1 MHKIIAYTM
10 KTAFAGL
17 FWLLSFSLTAQALP
31 RVNLLYFTL
40 VKQTDGSWQPAGAR
54 FLNAFNPNG
63 YNNQPC
69 FFPSGELYLT
79 VQEARDTTQTDI
91 FALDLNLSTRTRVTA
106 TRESEFSPTPMP
118 GGKQLSVVRVEA
130 DNRQRLWALPIDR
143 SNGGYPI
150 FPELGNVGYHC
161 WLRDTLC
168 ALYLVGEDEE
178 HPDRLVLAGIK
189 SQKPLWIASKIGRC
203 LLKTP
208 DDKLAY
214 VQKATD
220 QTWFLKTYDLRTQKS
235 DIVVKTLPGSE
246 DFVLLPDGTFL
257 AGSGSK
263 LYQYKP
269 GVQTDWKEIANLGR
283 YGVKKITRLA
293 YGKDNRLA
301 VVVE

>member
-1 MHKIIAYTM
+1 
-10 KTAFAGL
+10 
-17 FWLLSFSLTAQALP
+17 
-31 RVNLLYFTL
+31 
-40 VKQTDGSWQPAGAR
+40 
-54 FLNAFNPNG
+54 
-63 YNNQPC
+63 
-69 FFPSGELYLT
+69 
-79 VQEARDTTQTDI
+79 
-91 FALDLNLSTRTRVTA
+91 
-106 TRESEFSPTPMP
+106 
-118 GGKQLSVVRVEA
+118 
-130 DNRQRLWALPIDR
+130 WALPLDR
-143 SNGGYPI
+143 SNGGYPV
-150 FPELGNVGYHC
+150 FPDLGNVGYHC

-168 ALYLVGEDEE
+168 ALYLVGEDNE
-178 HPDRLVLAGIK
+178 HPDKLVLAGTK

-220 QTWFLKTYDLRTQKS
+220 QTWFLKTYDLRAQKS

-246 DFVLLPDGTFL
+246 DFVVLPDGTYL
-257 AGSGSK
+257 AGNGPK

-269 GVQTDWKEIANLGR
+269 GVQTDWKEIANLSR